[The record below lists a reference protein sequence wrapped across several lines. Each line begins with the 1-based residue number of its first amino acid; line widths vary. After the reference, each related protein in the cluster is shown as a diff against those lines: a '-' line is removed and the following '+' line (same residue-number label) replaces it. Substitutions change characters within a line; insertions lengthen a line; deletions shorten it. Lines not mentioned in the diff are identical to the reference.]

1 MGSASIT
8 EQVRRLVNDVFL
20 NELGA
25 PDGQKVR
32 ETLLIRS
39 GNYCGHKFHLGPFQ
53 AVWFIEEDELKFSG
67 EKGQTVRTITV
78 SKTLSLAGP
87 EQSRAA

>member
-8 EQVRRLVNDVFL
+8 EQVRHLVNDVFL
-20 NELGA
+20 TEFGV
-25 PDGQKVR
+25 PKGQKIR
-32 ETLLIRS
+32 ETMLIRN
-39 GNYCGHKFHLGPFQ
+39 GNYCGHKFQLGPFQ

-67 EKGQTVRTITV
+67 EKRQTVRTMTV
-78 SKTLSLAGP
+78 SAMLSAES

>member
-1 MGSASIT
+1 MGSIT

-25 PDGQKVR
+25 SNGQKVR
-32 ETLLIRS
+32 ETMLIRS
-39 GNYCGHKFHLGPFQ
+39 GNYCGHRFQMGPFQ

-67 EKGQTVRTITV
+67 ADGQTVRTLTV
-78 SKTLSLAGP
+78 STILSAKR
-87 EQSRAA
+87 EQQSRAA

>member
-8 EQVRRLVNDVFL
+8 EQVRHLVNDVFL
-20 NELGA
+20 TELGA
-25 PDGQKVR
+25 PKDQKIR
-32 ETLLIRS
+32 ETMLIRN
-39 GNYCGHKFHLGPFQ
+39 GNYCGHKFQLGPFQ

-67 EKGQTVRTITV
+67 KKGQTVRTMTV
-78 SKTLSLAGP
+78 STMLSEP